1 MILVGLS
8 GETTVHRAL
17 VDGGHLMSESLR
29 FVPLLGRILIA
40 VGLFIPAGFG
50 KITGFQG
57 AVGYAESAGVPIPA
71 LAIAAAIAIEF
82 GGGLLLLV
90 GYKTRW
96 AAAAMALFAV
106 VTALFFHRDFADTMQ
121 MINFQKNLAIA
132 GGLLAFVYFGAGPLS
147 VDNRK

>member
-1 MILVGLS
+1 
-8 GETTVHRAL
+8 
-17 VDGGHLMSESLR
+17 MSESLR
-29 FVPLLGRILIA
+29 FAPLLGRILIA
-40 VGLFIPAGFG
+40 ILFVPAGFS
-50 KITGFQG
+50 KLTGFQG
-57 AVGYAESAGVPIPA
+57 AVGYAESAGMPIPA
-71 LAIAAAIAIEF
+71 LGIAAAIAIEL

-96 AAAAMALFAV
+96 VAAAMALFSV
-106 VTALFFHRDFADTMQ
+106 VAAIFFHRDFADQMQ